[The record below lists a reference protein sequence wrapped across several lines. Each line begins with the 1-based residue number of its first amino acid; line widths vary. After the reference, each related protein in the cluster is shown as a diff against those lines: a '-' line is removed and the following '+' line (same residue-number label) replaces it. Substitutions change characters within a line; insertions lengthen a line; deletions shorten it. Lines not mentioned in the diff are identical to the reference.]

1 MINRIAKFYEN
12 NDFANDKPVLPKH
25 LRKVLLS
32 TFLRLKKG
40 KICTF
45 VLNNLQIQVKTHV
58 CWDEDE
64 YVSLNNMQCSPL
76 HLRTKTEQAYA
87 SIIDWQGEQIM
98 ELAIDPIL
106 QSTIV
111 KKFQT
116 EIDRY
121 LAFIE
126 ECESK
131 YKFDFIKE
139 IWNGNV

>member
-12 NDFANDKPVLPKH
+12 NDFANDKLVLPKQ
-25 LRKVLLS
+25 LRKVLLN

-40 KICTF
+40 KICNF
-45 VLNNLQIQVKTHV
+45 VLNSLQIQVKAHV
-58 CWDEDE
+58 CWEEGD
-64 YVSLNNMQCSPL
+64 YVFIKNMQCGPL
-76 HLRTKTEQAYA
+76 HLNTKTEKAYA
-87 SIIDWQGEQIM
+87 SLIDWQSEQVM
-98 ELAIDPIL
+98 ELAIQPIL

-126 ECESK
+126 ECEEK
-131 YKFDFIKE
+131 YQFDFIKE
-139 IWNGNV
+139 IWNGNI